1 MSTELTIVVF
11 EFIGT
16 LILIAFGTGLGASL
30 SLNKT
35 HNHAMPGAWLLI
47 TIGWGL
53 AVFLGV
59 AIAGDA
65 TGAHLNPAV
74 TIGNAVN
81 GNLEWNLVPYYL
93 IGEFAGAFTGAA
105 LVVLLYYPHFA
116 ETNDTDT
123 IGIFATSPGIDNKV
137 FNLLSEAVATFLFVL
152 SIMFATRFAP
162 SWGVPIVVGLAV
174 VAIGISFGGL
184 TGYAIN
190 PARDLGPR
198 AAHAI
203 LPIPNKGDSNWQ
215 YAWVPIVGPILGGI
229 GAVALFNVLV

>member
-1 MSTELTIVVF
+1 MSAELTIVVF

-16 LILIAFGTGLGASL
+16 LILISFGTGLGASL

-35 HNHAMPGAWLLI
+35 HNHATPGAWLLI

-53 AVFLGV
+53 AVFMGV
-59 AIAGDA
+59 AVAGDA

-81 GNLEWNLVPYYL
+81 GNLDWALVPYYL
-93 IGEFAGAFTGAA
+93 LGEFAGAFTGAA
-105 LVVLLYYPHFA
+105 LVVLLYYPHFV
-116 ETNDTDT
+116 ETNDVDT
-123 IGIFATSPGIDNKV
+123 IGIFATTPAIDNKP
-137 FNLLSEAVATFLFVL
+137 FNLIAEAVATFLFVL
-152 SIMFATRFAP
+152 SISFATMYAP
-162 SWGVPIVVGLAV
+162 AWGVPIIVGLAV

-198 AAHAI
+198 VAHAI
-203 LPIPNKGDSNWQ
+203 LPIPNKGNSNWQ
-215 YAWVPIVGPILGGI
+215 YAWVPFVGPILGGI